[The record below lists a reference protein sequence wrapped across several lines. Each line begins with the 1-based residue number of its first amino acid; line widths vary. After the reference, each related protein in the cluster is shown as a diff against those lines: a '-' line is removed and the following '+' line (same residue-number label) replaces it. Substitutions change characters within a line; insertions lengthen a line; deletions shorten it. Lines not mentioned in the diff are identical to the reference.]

1 MIAEVLIN
9 EKVNKLDK
17 TFDYKV
23 PKELEENIKIGS
35 VVKVTLRGKKIT
47 GFVLNIKEKSNF
59 KNLVNIIEIINNED
73 LTNEKIKLAKI
84 ISIKTFSP
92 LAPCIKLFLNPGI
105 SKKTSIKTQKE
116 KIYSLE
122 ENIKKIV
129 NIESFEETKTKLKE
143 KENIKITENHF
154 NILKYF
160 IKENIDAIYKE
171 ILMEN
176 LDINSGIIKT
186 CVKNKLLKEEEI
198 EVTQNIY
205 NYSNEKEKKLEL
217 NKEQKQVF
225 NKIID
230 SVGENKFKEF
240 LLFGVTG
247 SGKTEVYMQSIEETI
262 KKGKNAIMLVPEI
275 GLTPQMEKVFS
286 KRFGS
291 KISIM
296 HSRLSKRERFD
307 EWENIRKGEKNIVIG
322 TRSAIFSPLKNI
334 GIIIIDE
341 QHDKS
346 YIAGS
351 TPRYD
356 AKEVA
361 RLIAKLNNAVYISGS
376 ATPLVNTMYEAKKGK
391 INLLEMKNRVA
402 SLKLP
407 EVEVVNMR
415 TKKGIFSDK
424 LVENINKNIDLG
436 KQSLIFLNR
445 RGFSNLAICRS
456 CGKTYTC
463 PNCSVNLT
471 YHKRGNIF
479 KCHYC
484 GYSKINIGKCEN
496 CGENISF
503 IGVGTQKVKEE
514 LEKTF
519 KKLKEEGKAKRE
531 ITSIIMDQDSV
542 NLYGSHKDI
551 INEFLDKKRDVLIGT
566 QMIAKGHD
574 FADVNLV
581 SVLFA
586 DNILN
591 SENYDGSEIAF
602 ETLVQ
607 VIGRAGRKE
616 NGKAI
621 IETYNPEHY
630 LIELARENNYDD
642 FYKQEIKIRK
652 NLNYPPFTDI
662 LTFQI
667 LSKKEQDAVNIGTE
681 LFVKLKKYINILK
694 NNLYKKY
701 EKVINEKL
709 INIKNKEEKERIKQ
723 KYMKEYIKVLNKIEI
738 YDLQPYRINKIDN
751 IYRWKIVM
759 KCRYNVLVMMWIKD
773 ILKSINLPSS
783 TNIYLLINDSN

>member
-47 GFVLNIKEKSNF
+47 GFVLNIKDKSNF

-484 GYSKINIGKCEN
+484 GYSKINTGKCEN

-591 SENYDGSEIAF
+591 SKNYDGSEIAF

>member
-23 PKELEENIKIGS
+23 PKELEKNIKIGS

-47 GFVLNIKEKSNF
+47 GFVLNIKEKSNC

-84 ISIKTFSP
+84 IAVKTFSP

-105 SKKTSIKTQKE
+105 SKKASIKSKKE
-116 KIYSLE
+116 KIYFLE
-122 ENIKKIV
+122 ENIKKLV
-129 NIESFEETKTKLKE
+129 DIESFENTKINLKE
-143 KENIKITENHF
+143 DKNIKITKNHF
-154 NILKYF
+154 EILKFF
-160 IKENIDAIYKE
+160 IKENIDVMYKE
-171 ILMEN
+171 ILIEK
-176 LDINSGIIKT
+176 LDINVGIINT

-198 EVTQNIY
+198 EVRQNIY

-217 NKEQKQVF
+217 NKEQKEVF
-225 NKIID
+225 SKIID
-230 SVGENKFKEF
+230 SAKENKFKEF

-247 SGKTEVYMQSIEETI
+247 SGKTEVYMQAIEETI
-262 KKGKNAIMLVPEI
+262 KMEKNAIMLVPEI

-296 HSRLSKRERFD
+296 HSRLSKRERYD

-322 TRSAIFSPLKNI
+322 TRSAIFTPLKNI

-361 RLIAKLNNAVYISGS
+361 RLIAKINNAVYISGS
-376 ATPLVNTMYEAKKGK
+376 ATPLVNTMYDAKNGK
-391 INLLEMKNRVA
+391 IDLLEMKNRVS

-407 EVEVVNMR
+407 EVEVVDMR
-415 TKKGIFSDK
+415 TKKGIFSDN
-424 LVENINKNIDLG
+424 LIENINKNIELE

-456 CGKTYTC
+456 CGRTYTC

-471 YHKRGNIF
+471 YHKRGNVF

-484 GYSKINIGKCEN
+484 GYTKINTGKCEN

-519 KKLKEEGKAKRE
+519 KKLKYEGNAKRE
-531 ITSIIMDQDSV
+531 ITSVIMDQDSV

-551 INEFLDKKRDVLIGT
+551 INEFINKKRDVLIGT

-574 FADVNLV
+574 FANVNLV

-591 SENYDGSEIAF
+591 SESYDGSEIAF
-602 ETLVQ
+602 ETLIQ

-621 IETYNPEHY
+621 IETYNPDHY
-630 LIELARENNYDD
+630 LIELAKENNYYD
-642 FYKQEIKIRK
+642 FYKQEIKIRE

-667 LSKKEQDAVNIGTE
+667 LSKKEENSIKIGTE
-681 LFVKLKKYINILK
+681 LLIKLKKYINILK
-694 NNLYKKY
+694 KNLYRNYKKILD
-701 EKVINEKL
+701 KKL
-709 INIKNKEEKERIKQ
+709 ENIKNEKIKEQKKQ
-723 KYMKEYIKVLNKIEI
+723 QYTNEYIKILNKIEI

-751 IYRWKIVM
+751 TYRWKIVM
-759 KCRYNVLVMMWIKD
+759 KCKYNIVVMMWIKD